1 MTVVVA
7 ALVVG
12 GVMAW
17 RFRHRDVIQSAP
29 APPSIGAPKD
39 MLIPFSLLRLP
50 VPAWRVSTADLGLPP
65 TASIGVAFASNGD
78 RAYFASSTC
87 GGDCHGPVE
96 KQLGKSTGYMYGLD
110 LRTGARLFGPITLPG
125 FSTNGGDCH
134 ANGPSMAVCVAL
146 DNTLKLSS
154 WVVDLSRGAL
164 IYSGPTDFGSTAE
177 PRYLGLSRLLHSVQ
191 GKGVYGIGSQAN
203 HTWFVP
209 GSGILSGV
217 DPMGAQNVL
226 PPLTIA
232 AQFDDGGQ
240 QDRVFSV
247 IDGHDVTPPRPPG
260 VKLGRVVLYDGGF
273 AYPWTENFTHGGV
286 LFYDTAG
293 KLVKKDT
300 SRPVTLV
307 DNAVMPTAYDGD
319 NKQWEIYTAAG
330 DLAIRFKATDS
341 TGDFLTIGSTVLQRD
356 GADFRNIGNRKPWQ
370 QWDLSTGKPAGPD
383 CKFDINRYRGSDG
396 RVIVTGEGYEDAQ
409 VAVDLATCQTVWR
422 LPAADAFWRI
432 GRSLLQY
439 ARGGDAVTVMRAPD

>member
-1 MTVVVA
+1 MVA

-50 VPAWRVSTADLGLPP
+50 VAAWHVSATDVGLPP
-65 TASIGVAFASNGD
+65 TASTGYAFASDGD
-78 RAYFASSTC
+78 KGYFAASDC
-87 GGDCHGPVE
+87 GGGCHGPAH
-96 KQLGKSTGYMYGLD
+96 KQLGPATGYVYGLD

-125 FSTNGGDCH
+125 FDTTGGDCY
-134 ANGPSMAVCVAL
+134 ANGPSMAVCFGY
-146 DNTLKLSS
+146 DPTLKVLS
-154 WVVDLSRGAL
+154 WVVDLDRRAV
-164 IYSGPTDFGSTAE
+164 IYSGPTDFDRTQPG
-177 PRYLGLSRLLHSVQ
+177 RLGVSRLLHVVQ
-191 GKGVYGIGSQAN
+191 GKGIYGTGPDAKHS
-203 HTWFVP
+203 WFVP
-209 GSGILSGV
+209 GSGIPTGV
-217 DPMGAQNVL
+217 DALDAQALVPPM
-226 PPLTIA
+226 TIA
-232 AQFDDGGQ
+232 AQLGDGGQ

-247 IDGHDVTPPRPPG
+247 IDGRDLTPAPPPG

-273 AYPWTENFTHGGV
+273 AYPWTEGPTTGGI
-286 LFYDTAG
+286 LFYDTSG

-307 DNAVMPTAYDGD
+307 DNAVMPTAFDSD

-370 QWDLSTGKPAGPD
+370 QWDLTTGKPAGPD
-383 CKFDINRYRGSDG
+383 CKFDKEYFVGSDG
-396 RVIVTGEGYEDAQ
+396 RVILTDGGDDYHQ
-409 VAVDLATCQTVWR
+409 VAIDLATCRTLWER
-422 LPAADAFWRI
+422 PSGEAFVKI
-432 GRSLLQY
+432 GRALLRY
-439 ARGGDAVTVMRAPD
+439 GPGDTVSALRAPD